1 MQVYKALFKVI
12 KKNLPQI
19 MIYIVVFVAVAVGLS
34 SVDTGPTDMDFTETK
49 VNIAFINHDKSALSE
64 GLKNHLSKSSNII
77 ELPDDMEKLQD
88 ALFFREV
95 EYIVRVPKD
104 FTNHFIEGK
113 SARIEKTTV
122 PGSIS
127 EVYLDNVI
135 NKYINTAKIYAANM
149 EGISDQQL
157 VDYVEN
163 DMEQDVEVK
172 MNRTVG
178 EVSLGQKVSSHFNY
192 IAYSLFAVLILGVS
206 VVMLVF
212 NDKDL
217 KNRNL
222 CSPITLRSMNFQL
235 ILGNLSYAVLAW
247 AVMILP
253 SLIMFGSFMFTT
265 RGILLLLNFF
275 IFTVSALS
283 ISFLISISV
292 SSPGAVS
299 AATNVVSLGTS
310 FISGVFVPQELLSDT
325 VLRVAS
331 FTPNYW
337 FVKTNNTI
345 AGMVD
350 VTLKSIT
357 PLFYNML
364 IILGFA
370 FAALAV
376 ALVVTKQKRMRIT
389 K

>member
-34 SVDTGPTDMDFTETK
+34 FVDTNPTDMDFTETK

-77 ELPDDMEKLQD
+77 ELPDDAEKLQD

-95 EYIVRVPKD
+95 EYIVRIPKD
-104 FTNHFIEGK
+104 FANHFIEGK
-113 SARIEKTTV
+113 SAQIEKTAV

-135 NKYINTAKIYAANM
+135 NKYINTAKIYAANI
-149 EGISDQQL
+149 EGLSDQQL

-163 DMEQDVEVK
+163 DMEQNVEVK

-265 RGILLLLNFF
+265 RGVLLLLNSFV
-275 IFTVSALS
+275 FTVSALS

-299 AATNVVSLGTS
+299 AAANVVSLGTS

-345 AGMVD
+345 AGMAD

-376 ALVVTKQKRMRIT
+376 ALVVTKQKRMSNQ
-389 K
+389 

>member
-34 SVDTGPTDMDFTETK
+34 FVDTNPTDMDFTETK

-77 ELPDDMEKLQD
+77 ELPDDAEKLQD

-95 EYIVRVPKD
+95 EYIVRIPKD
-104 FTNHFIEGK
+104 FANHFIEGK
-113 SARIEKTTV
+113 SAQIEKTAV

-135 NKYINTAKIYAANM
+135 NKYINTAKIYAANI
-149 EGISDQQL
+149 EGLSDQQL

-163 DMEQDVEVK
+163 DMEQNVEVK

-265 RGILLLLNFF
+265 RGVLLLLNSFV
-275 IFTVSALS
+275 FTVSALS

-299 AATNVVSLGTS
+299 AAANVVSLGTS

-345 AGMVD
+345 AGMAD

-376 ALVVTKQKRMRIT
+376 ALVVTKQKRMSN
-389 K
+389 